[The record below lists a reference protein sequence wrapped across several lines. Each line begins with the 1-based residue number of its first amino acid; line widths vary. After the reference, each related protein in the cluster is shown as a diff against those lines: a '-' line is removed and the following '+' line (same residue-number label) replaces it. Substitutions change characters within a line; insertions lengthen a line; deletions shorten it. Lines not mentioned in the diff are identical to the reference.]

1 MEPTSNACTIPDFAK
16 GRLNKAWGHINAT
29 EGRLWHDTDRG
40 LWSAKQAKARL
51 AEAWLWLENGTE
63 FPPLDRYLA
72 REVVQARLEAF
83 AQGPMSDA
91 VKAAWTEVGAAE
103 QAILETGFP
112 SLKSPMKGL
121 KREALEAGLARKYRY
136 LNALLD
142 LKRRVE
148 DAIAERFVDLRPGD
162 WVQVKVKGGPTARPT
177 MTATGPTGDWVRVKV
192 KGGPTG
198 RVLSLEGLT
207 VRLFKLDLE
216 SELDLLTELDLEWE
230 DGDRPNYVVSEDWE
244 KRVRRYT
251 LLFAEIIRV
260 RPPKHPPITEPS
272 YYWMLSAYER
282 FRETS
287 HLVKCTDWVLLAHV
301 DEMLSETLDAAA
313 MAWWATFAPGH
324 PHVVSG
330 RPFAQN
336 VERLESRAPPAVSE
350 PLNCCLRRLRALTNE
365 RNAAVP
371 GGPENWQA
379 AIEEMLSLVEEGLTA
394 LEPLLAPWIDLVTGD
409 RVLSNHGSGRIATRD
424 ATKIVVDLGP
434 CGLRE
439 FDLFREFLQRIPSSG
454 EEERCHD
461 L

>member
-1 MEPTSNACTIPDFAK
+1 MYFNP
-16 GRLNKAWGHINAT
+16 L
-29 EGRLWHDTDRG
+29 TDH
-40 LWSAKQAKARL
+40 QC
-51 AEAWLWLENGTE
+51 
-63 FPPLDRYLA
+63 
-72 REVVQARLEAF
+72 
-83 AQGPMSDA
+83 
-91 VKAAWTEVGAAE
+91 
-103 QAILETGFP
+103 
-112 SLKSPMKGL
+112 
-121 KREALEAGLARKYRY
+121 
-136 LNALLD
+136 
-142 LKRRVE
+142 
-148 DAIAERFVDLRPGD
+148 
-162 WVQVKVKGGPTARPT
+162 
-177 MTATGPTGDWVRVKV
+177 
-192 KGGPTG
+192 
-198 RVLSLEGLT
+198 
-207 VRLFKLDLE
+207 
-216 SELDLLTELDLEWE
+216 
-230 DGDRPNYVVSEDWE
+230 
-244 KRVRRYT
+244 
-251 LLFAEIIRV
+251 
-260 RPPKHPPITEPS
+260 
-272 YYWMLSAYER
+272 
-282 FRETS
+282 RETS

-379 AIEEMLSLVEEGLTA
+379 AIEEMLSLVEEGPTA